1 MFSAHSGLSHIC
13 LRKVCMSSNHHRTI
27 EWPGLKRTTMIIQFQ
42 PPAMCRAANHQPRLP
57 RATSSLALNACRD
70 GASTASLGNL
80 WTVRHH
86 PLGEKLPP
94 NIQPKPPLSQ
104 FKTTPPCP
112 ITTHPHKQPFPLLF
126 IGSVLI
132 SSCTQTTAGKES
144 NSSRAHHRNAAALK
158 PDPLWAQCAAS
169 QCVHTPLS
177 LFPAFQTPAV

>member
-70 GASTASLGNL
+70 GASTVSLGNL
-80 WTVRHH
+80 WTVHHH

-94 NIQPKPPLSQ
+94 NIQPKPPLSE
-104 FKTTPPCP
+104 FKA
-112 ITTHPHKQPFPLLF
+112 IPL
-126 IGSVLI
+126 V
-132 SSCTQTTAGKES
+132 
-144 NSSRAHHRNAAALK
+144 
-158 PDPLWAQCAAS
+158 
-169 QCVHTPLS
+169 LS
-177 LFPAFQTPAV
+177 LCTLINNHSPPVYTLASSTGRTGRIVHMNKNSFLAPMKDEPIGCHFLFSLDFSTKNASEF